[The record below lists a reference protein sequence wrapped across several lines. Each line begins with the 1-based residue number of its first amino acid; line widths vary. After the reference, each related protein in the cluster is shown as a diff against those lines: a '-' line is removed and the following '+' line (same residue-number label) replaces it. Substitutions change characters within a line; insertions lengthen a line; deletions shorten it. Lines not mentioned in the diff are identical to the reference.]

1 MTRGPGL
8 SVVLPVFNEIE
19 NLPELKRRLVEVLER
34 CGKSW
39 EIVFVDDGSRDGSFE
54 KMAAF
59 AREEPRIRVVRFAR
73 NFGHQ
78 MALTAGI
85 DHAHGEY
92 VAVMDADL
100 QDPPELL
107 PEMLKKAAEGAE
119 VVYAQRTAREGETAF
134 KRATAAAFYR
144 LMRRWTNVEIP
155 VDTGDFRLMGP
166 RAVHAFRSLRERHRF
181 IRGLTAWVGFTQTA
195 VPYVRPPRTRGETK
209 WPLRKMLRFAID
221 ALTSFSH
228 VPLQLATWL
237 GFVVSAFSFFYIVV
251 VLVLKIR
258 GVNVTGWTTLM
269 FFILFLGGV
278 QLIVVGVLG
287 EYVGRIYEEVKR
299 RPLYLVAEIVGGSGG
314 ATAPPGSRISRR
326 QRDAG
331 ISRRRAPPLPR
342 LLRHPPD

>member
-1 MTRGPGL
+1 MRRAPDL
-8 SVVLPVFNEIE
+8 SIVLPVYNETE
-19 NLPELKRRLVEVLER
+19 NLDELRARLTTVLDG
-34 CGKSW
+34 CGRSW
-39 EIVFVDDGSRDGSFE
+39 EIVFVDDGSRDDSFA

-59 AREEPRIRVVRFAR
+59 AREDGRIRVVRFAR

-78 MALTAGI
+78 MALTAGV
-85 DHAHGEY
+85 DHARGRL

-107 PEMLKKAAEGAE
+107 SEMLRKTDEGFE

-134 KRATAAAFYR
+134 KKATAAVFYR

-155 VDTGDFRLMGP
+155 VDTGDFRLLGP
-166 RAVHAFRSLRERHRF
+166 KAVEAFRSLRERHRF
-181 IRGLTAWVGFTQTA
+181 IRGLTAWVGFAQTA

-209 WPLRKMLRFAID
+209 WPLRKMLRFAVD

-237 GFVVSAFSFFYIVV
+237 GFLVSAFSFLYIVV
-251 VLVLKIR
+251 VLVLKFR

-287 EYVGRIYEEVKR
+287 EYVGRIYEEVKH
-299 RPLYLVAEIVGGSGG
+299 RPLYLVAEVVGSSGESPAPAETSPPAEPPPEDDEPRQFH
-314 ATAPPGSRISRR
+314 AT
-326 QRDAG
+326 
-331 ISRRRAPPLPR
+331 
-342 LLRHPPD
+342 